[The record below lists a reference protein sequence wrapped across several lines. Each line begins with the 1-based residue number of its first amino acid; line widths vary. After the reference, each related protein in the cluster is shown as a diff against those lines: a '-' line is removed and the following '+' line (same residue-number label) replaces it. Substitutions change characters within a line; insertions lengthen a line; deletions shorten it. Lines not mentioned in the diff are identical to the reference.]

1 MIINLKKEFYKLL
14 ISVDTG
20 VDGLRIVPEENGDI
34 FLMYNGAYDPAYFNN
49 TEKEYRKLSSY
60 SGTQKPVICLL
71 IQNYLLSK
79 KPKALRYLF
88 IDNVPVDNKTR
99 ALLEKICIELELSIF
114 LNITGDYEK
123 DSLTDGEI
131 LIENG
136 EIFFK

>member
-1 MIINLKKEFYKLL
+1 MVLFL
-14 ISVDTG
+14 T
-20 VDGLRIVPEENGDI
+20 RI
-34 FLMYNGAYDPAYFNN
+34 F
-49 TEKEYRKLSSY
+49 KEYF
-60 SGTQKPVICLL
+60 LL
-71 IQNYLLSK
+71 NTSCLSK